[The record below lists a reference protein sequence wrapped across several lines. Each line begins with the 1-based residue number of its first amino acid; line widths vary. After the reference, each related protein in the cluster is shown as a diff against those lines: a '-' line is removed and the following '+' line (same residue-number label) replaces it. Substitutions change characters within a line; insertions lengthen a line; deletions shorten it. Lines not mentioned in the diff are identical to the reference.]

1 MNKTENKIPTTNDNS
16 VNWNN
21 IKGKIQNE
29 YSNITDE
36 DFTFMH
42 GNKSEA
48 LNRLQQKTGKT
59 KAEVRQWVS
68 SMSKVM

>member
-1 MNKTENKIPTTNDNS
+1 MNKTENRIPTTDDID
-16 VNWNN
+16 VNWNDVR
-21 IKGKIQNE
+21 GKIQSE

-36 DFTFMH
+36 DFTFMQA
-42 GNKSEA
+42 NKSEA

-59 KAEVRQWVS
+59 KAEVRKWVS